1 MKHDWRSAVRRLFF
15 SLALAFVV
23 GWMFDILEYTIML
36 TLAVYLT
43 WHLHQLHKLQQWL
56 TSRDTEDPPT
66 SHGLWGSIFDDVY
79 RLQRR
84 HEKSKNKLKAMLKR
98 VQDSTSALKDGV
110 LMVDSHGNLEWWNQA
125 ANALLGLQDS
135 KDIGQPISNLVRNP
149 DFKAYFEKAKYDK
162 PLEIQSPI
170 NHEAILE
177 LHITL
182 FGRKDRL
189 IVCRDI
195 SHLHQLEA
203 MRQDFVANASHELRT
218 PLTVISGY
226 LETFIE
232 YEDTLPARWGRALR
246 QMHEQSQRMQNL
258 INDLLVLSRLET
270 SHTPDQGHVNVPNL
284 LQALIADAKAL
295 SAEKQHEITLDCEEV
310 DLLGT
315 DSELSSA
322 FGNLIFNA
330 VKYTPENGKIQVKW
344 WQDSTGLHLEVKDNG
359 LGIDPK
365 HIPRLTERFY
375 RADPSRHSDTGGTG
389 LGLAIVKHT
398 LLRHDGHLY
407 INSTLGKGS
416 SFFCHFPISRKMQHP
431 KVING

>member
-1 MKHDWRSAVRRLFF
+1 
-15 SLALAFVV
+15 
-23 GWMFDILEYTIML
+23 
-36 TLAVYLT
+36 
-43 WHLHQLHKLQQWL
+43 
-56 TSRDTEDPPT
+56 
-66 SHGLWGSIFDDVY
+66 
-79 RLQRR
+79 
-84 HEKSKNKLKAMLKR
+84 
-98 VQDSTSALKDGV
+98 
-110 LMVDSHGNLEWWNQA
+110 
-125 ANALLGLQDS
+125 
-135 KDIGQPISNLVRNP
+135 LV
-149 DFKAYFEKAKYDK
+149 
-162 PLEIQSPI
+162 
-170 NHEAILE
+170 
-177 LHITL
+177 
-182 FGRKDRL
+182 
-189 IVCRDI
+189 
-195 SHLHQLEA
+195 
-203 MRQDFVANASHELRT
+203 
-218 PLTVISGY
+218 
-226 LETFIE
+226 
-232 YEDTLPARWGRALR
+232 
-246 QMHEQSQRMQNL
+246 
-258 INDLLVLSRLET
+258 
-270 SHTPDQGHVNVPNL
+270 
-284 LQALIADAKAL
+284 ADAKAL